1 MTLSA
6 PLIDAHAHTWSREF
20 DRDYDATIDRAWEAG
35 LTAVVEVGTDS
46 ETSLRA
52 LALAQADSR
61 IYAVGGL
68 HPHSAKQL
76 PDERTALR
84 TLFEGGEFVGIGEI
98 GLDFYRNLSPPEA
111 QYEALLWQ
119 LDLARELELPVVIH
133 SRDADEDCF
142 AVLAEWSRKSGR
154 YLGTEREIG
163 MMHCYAGDAELAQR
177 YQNIGFLLSVPGT
190 VTYANNQRGRE
201 VARSI
206 PLGAMLVETDCPYLT
221 PQPHRGSRNE
231 PSYVLRTAQ
240 EVADLRGCSL
250 DEVATATAN
259 NAARL
264 FGFTI

>member
-20 DRDYDATIDRAWEAG
+20 ERDYDATIDRAWDAG

-52 LALAQADSR
+52 
-61 IYAVGGL
+61 
-68 HPHSAKQL
+68 
-76 PDERTALR
+76 ALR

-98 GLDFYRNLSPPEA
+98 GLDFYRNLSPPEV

-119 LDLARELELPVVIH
+119 LDLARELSLPVVIH

-154 YLGTEREIG
+154 YLGAEREIG

-177 YQNIGFLLSVPGT
+177 YQDIGFLISVPGT